1 MRQTFI
7 TLLTIIIFLV
17 NAVPVNAEDGHKLWF
32 TTSESQFNFPNNP
45 SKLKNGKVV
54 QYKGHITKEMPLIL
68 NEANNLVYHNISYW
82 AGKTISFSLKKSQQ
96 NTSSIER
103 ESYTITRKGKHFTI
117 TSATHTGQLYAIFT
131 LLRMQTMNQLPSSDT
146 IIYDGPTSALRILNH
161 WDNLDGTIERGFA
174 GRSIF
179 FGHPVDDNIIKE
191 YGRANASIGINGTV
205 LNNVNA
211 SPSMLNDE
219 NIERTAHIAN
229 LLRPYGIK
237 VYLSVNFASPKAL
250 GGLPTAD
257 PLDPAVRQWW
267 KDKVKALYAKIPDFG
282 GFLVKANSEGQP
294 GPGDYKRTHAEGANM
309 MAEALEPF
317 GGIVMWRAFV
327 YAADSP
333 DRANQAYDEFM
344 PLDGQ
349 FRDNVIVQ
357 IKNGPID
364 FQPRE
369 PVSPLFFGLKKTKMM
384 PEFQVTQEYT
394 GESIHTCHLAS
405 MWREFFDD
413 IQYGGASFKYPAI
426 AGVANIGDSPTWCGS
441 DMTQVNWYAFGR
453 MAWNPTLSPK
463 QIAEE
468 WLIQTFSTDRG
479 FVKPMTKVLCESREA
494 VVNYMMPIGLHH
506 IFAGNHHYGPEPWY
520 APRGVRSDWTPPY
533 YHKAAA
539 DGMGFDR
546 TATGSD
552 NLAQYPEPIRT
563 KYATAEQYLVYF
575 HHAPWSEVWP
585 LLCSHYDKGV
595 KQAEGFARTWAEM
608 ERYVDAERFAAQ
620 KRKFDRQAMDA
631 WWWRDA
637 CLLYFQTFSNMPFPK
652 GSPAPRFRLDDLQ
665 HYTLRMDNYT
675 AADIDRLPVPRQ

>member
-1 MRQTFI
+1 MKR
-7 TLLTIIIFLV
+7 LLTILTIISFLLTASASMNV
-17 NAVPVNAEDGHKLWF
+17 LRAADGHSLWF
-32 TTSESQFNFPNNP
+32 YTAYPQYGIGYGTDDSVLPKTMQEVIDKEYDALQNSGDPLLKDAKLNLWRVFSEMITLGEEGYDIYNN
-45 SKLKNGKVV
+45 NGTI
-54 QYKGHITKEMPLIL
+54 QIEAATEKGLLYGIF
-68 NEANNLVYHNISYW
+68 A
-82 AGKTISFSLKKSQQ
+82 AGRL
-96 NTSSIER
+96 
-103 ESYTITRKGKHFTI
+103 
-117 TSATHTGQLYAIFT
+117 SATGK
-131 LLRMQTMNQLPSSDT
+131 LPKKGES
-146 IIYDGPTSALRILNH
+146 IIDKPICPLRILNH
-161 WDNLDGTIERGFA
+161 WDNLNGTIERGFA

-179 FGHPVDDNIIKE
+179 WGKPIDDKTILE
-191 YGRANASIGINGTV
+191 YARANASVGINGTV
-205 LNNVNA
+205 LNNVNS
-211 SPSMLNDE
+211 SPQMLSDE
-219 NIERTAHIAN
+219 NIKKAAHVAKI
-229 LLRPYGIK
+229 LRPYGIK
-237 VYLSVNFASPKAL
+237 VYLSVNFASPKVL

-257 PLDPAVRQWW
+257 PLDPDVREWW
-267 KDKVKALYAKIPDFG
+267 KAKVKDIYEAIPDFG

-294 GPGDYKRTHAEGANM
+294 GPGDYKRTHAQGANM
-309 MAEALEPF
+309 LAEALDPYD
-317 GGIVMWRAFV
+317 GIVMWRAFV

-413 IQYGGASFKYPAI
+413 IQYGGAFIKYPAI

-468 WLIQTFSTDRG
+468 WLMQTFSTDRG

>member
-1 MRQTFI
+1 
-7 TLLTIIIFLV
+7 
-17 NAVPVNAEDGHKLWF
+17 
-32 TTSESQFNFPNNP
+32 
-45 SKLKNGKVV
+45 
-54 QYKGHITKEMPLIL
+54 MPLIL

>member
-1 MRQTFI
+1 MQEVIDKEYDALQNSGDPLLKDAKLNLWKVFSEMI
-7 TLLTIIIFLV
+7 TLGEEGYDIYNNNGTIQIEAATEKGLLYGIF
-17 NAVPVNAEDGHKLWF
+17 A
-32 TTSESQFNFPNNP
+32 
-45 SKLKNGKVV
+45 
-54 QYKGHITKEMPLIL
+54 
-68 NEANNLVYHNISYW
+68 
-82 AGKTISFSLKKSQQ
+82 AGRL
-96 NTSSIER
+96 
-103 ESYTITRKGKHFTI
+103 
-117 TSATHTGQLYAIFT
+117 SATGK
-131 LLRMQTMNQLPSSDT
+131 LPKKGESIQDKP
-146 IIYDGPTSALRILNH
+146 ICPLRILNH
-161 WDNLDGTIERGFA
+161 WDNLNGTIERGFA

-179 FGHPVDDNIIKE
+179 WGKPIDDKTILE
-191 YGRANASIGINGTV
+191 YARANASVGINGTV
-205 LNNVNA
+205 LNNVNS
-211 SPSMLNDE
+211 SPQMLSDE
-219 NIERTAHIAN
+219 NIKKAAHVAKI
-229 LLRPYGIK
+229 LRPYGIK
-237 VYLSVNFASPKAL
+237 VYLSVNFASPKVL

-257 PLDPAVRQWW
+257 PLDPDVREWW
-267 KDKVKALYAKIPDFG
+267 KAKVKDIYEAIPDFG

-294 GPGDYKRTHAEGANM
+294 GPGDYKRTHAQGANM
-309 MAEALEPF
+309 LAEALDPYD
-317 GGIVMWRAFV
+317 GIVMWRAFV

-394 GESIHTCHLAS
+394 GENIHTCHLAS

-413 IQYGGASFKYPAI
+413 IQYGGASIKYPAI

-468 WLIQTFSTDRG
+468 WLMQTFSTDRG

-595 KQAEGFARTWAEM
+595 KQAEGFARTWTEM

>member
-1 MRQTFI
+1 MKR
-7 TLLTIIIFLV
+7 LLTILTIISFLLTASASMNV
-17 NAVPVNAEDGHKLWF
+17 LRAADGHSLWF
-32 TTSESQFNFPNNP
+32 YTAYPKYGIGYGTDHSVLPKTMQEVIDKEYDALQNSGDPLLKDAKLNLWRVFSEMITLGEEGYDIYNN
-45 SKLKNGKVV
+45 NGTI
-54 QYKGHITKEMPLIL
+54 QIEAATEKGLLYGIF
-68 NEANNLVYHNISYW
+68 A
-82 AGKTISFSLKKSQQ
+82 AGRL
-96 NTSSIER
+96 
-103 ESYTITRKGKHFTI
+103 
-117 TSATHTGQLYAIFT
+117 SATGK
-131 LLRMQTMNQLPSSDT
+131 LPKKGET
-146 IIYDGPTSALRILNH
+146 IQDKPMCPLRILNH
-161 WDNLDGTIERGFA
+161 WDNLNGTIERGFA

-179 FGHPVDDNIIKE
+179 WGKPIDDKTILE
-191 YGRANASIGINGTV
+191 YARANASVGINGTV
-205 LNNVNA
+205 LNNVNS
-211 SPSMLNDE
+211 SPQMLSDE
-219 NIERTAHIAN
+219 NIKKAAHVAKI
-229 LLRPYGIK
+229 LRPYGIK
-237 VYLSVNFASPKAL
+237 VYLSVNFASPKVL

-257 PLDPAVRQWW
+257 PLDPDVREWW
-267 KDKVKALYAKIPDFG
+267 KAKVKDIYEAIPDFG

-294 GPGDYKRTHAEGANM
+294 GPGDYKRTHAQGANM
-309 MAEALEPF
+309 LAEALDPYD
-317 GGIVMWRAFV
+317 GIVMWRAFV

-413 IQYGGASFKYPAI
+413 IQYGGASIKYPAI

-453 MAWNPTLSPK
+453 MAWNPTLSPE

-468 WLIQTFSTDRG
+468 WLMQTFSTDRG

-546 TATGSD
+546 TVTGSD

-652 GSPAPRFRLDDLQ
+652 SSPAPRFRLDDLQ

>member
-1 MRQTFI
+1 MKRQ
-7 TLLTIIIFLV
+7 LLTILTIISFFLTASASMNV
-17 NAVPVNAEDGHKLWF
+17 LRAADGHSLWF
-32 TTSESQFNFPNNP
+32 YTAYPQYGIGYGTDESVSSKTMQDVIDKEYNALQNSGNPLLKDAKVYLFREFSKVITLGEEGYEICNNNGTIEIGAASE
-45 SKLKNGKVV
+45 
-54 QYKGHITKEMPLIL
+54 KGLLYGIF
-68 NEANNLVYHNISYW
+68 A
-82 AGKTISFSLKKSQQ
+82 AGRL
-96 NTSSIER
+96 
-103 ESYTITRKGKHFTI
+103 
-117 TSATHTGQLYAIFT
+117 SATGK
-131 LLRMQTMNQLPSSDT
+131 LPKK
-146 IIYDGPTSALRILNH
+146 GTSITDKPMCPLRILNH
-161 WDNLDGTIERGFA
+161 WDNLNGTIERGFA

-179 FGHPVDDNIIKE
+179 WGKPIDDKILLE
-191 YGRANASIGINGTV
+191 YARANASVGINGTV
-205 LNNVNA
+205 LNNVNS
-211 SPSMLNDE
+211 SPQMLSDE
-219 NIERTAHIAN
+219 NIKKAAHVADI
-229 LLRPYGIK
+229 LRPYGIK

-257 PLDPAVRQWW
+257 PLDKDVREWW
-267 KDKVKALYAKIPDFG
+267 KDKVKDIYEAIPDFG

-294 GPGDYKRTHAEGANM
+294 GPGDYHRTHAEGANM
-309 MAEALEPF
+309 MAEALEPY

-344 PLDGQ
+344 SLDGQ
-349 FRDNVIVQ
+349 FNDNVIVQ

-384 PEFQVTQEYT
+384 PEFQITQEYT

-413 IQYGGASFKYPAI
+413 IQYGGASVKYPAI

-453 MAWNPTLSPK
+453 MAWTPTLSPE
-463 QIAEE
+463 QIAQE
-468 WLIQTFSTDRG
+468 WLMQTFSTNRS

-546 TATGSD
+546 TSTGSN

-563 KYATAEQYLVYF
+563 KYATSEQYLVYF

-585 LLCSHYDKGV
+585 LLCSHYDTGV
-595 KQAEGFARTWAEM
+595 KQAEGFARTWDKM

-637 CLLYFQTFSNMPFPK
+637 CLLYFQTFSNMPLPK
-652 GSPAPRFRLDDLQ
+652 NSPAPRFNLEYLQ
-665 HYTLRMDNYT
+665 KYTLRMDNYT
-675 AADIDRLPVPRQ
+675 AADIDKLPVPRK